1 VKPSALFLCRR
12 TELIL
17 MPSRVSLGLLP
28 SVFLVFLVS
37 VAASVRAAQA
47 PAPAKAAAPA
57 AAPASAPAAAQQP
70 VLILLYTRFYDHSHQ
85 HTTDE
90 RIQRLL
96 PMLQKFRDRHPQSGL
111 SALFQFSGTVS
122 QLLAE
127 ENPGMHLVDRLKE
140 SAGRDLVDIGYTGED
155 EPSYLYRPK
164 PSLLEANTPEERW
177 TAFSEAAERFLV
189 DYKNPITGLPVPNL
203 SGGLKRT
210 TEVFGDVAFVTGV
223 VTTLGDDSPATH
235 EVSKFAPA
243 ALMTGIPGRDPRR
256 GIEAFAI
263 SADRFS
269 RAMCPEPIEAPE
281 VFWRDNVLRIS
292 DTSFTDNQPHSTDEG
307 TEALQKFFAKL
318 DRSHV
323 RVVKLEI
330 APYKRYLT
338 KRADGSVVVDPL
350 EWLYYHPDSP
360 SIPLTIHALVTQGE
374 IEAGYQKD
382 EAVLKWLLDEFLP
395 ANPGS
400 RFVSVRE
407 LPKLMLSPAAEVTG
421 AQLKELATNLNQQ
434 FSVLTMR
441 PPEFGRSGSRFFTLA
456 ESFNLLAQALAG
468 FHRSGSFPASVQLTP
483 MYGPLTLPDGEGPRN
498 GTVPVSAILETASA
512 LAPKLADTEWKT
524 IPSNAVPAAI
534 DVGSLHLTAA
544 QFLRLMAQA
553 YLDPRPDKTLTVVPI
568 SLASMASYFFP
579 KNTPMTD
586 LGSAWTLKPAP
597 IDVEALKAAPA
608 AAKK

>member
-1 VKPSALFLCRR
+1 MYSR
-12 TELIL
+12 IL
-17 MPSRVSLGLLP
+17 RSLLP
-28 SVFLVFLVS
+28 SVFLVFLIFI
-37 VAASVRAAQA
+37 AASVRAAQA
-47 PAPAKAAAPA
+47 PAPVKAGASAAAQ
-57 AAPASAPAAAQQP
+57 ASAPAAEQQP
-70 VLILLYTRFYDHSHQ
+70 VLILLYSRFYDHSRQ

-96 PMLQKFRDRHPQSGL
+96 PMLQKFRDQHPRSDL

-122 QLLAE
+122 QLLSE
-127 ENPGMHLVDRLKE
+127 ENSGLHLVDRLKD
-140 SAGRDLVDIGYTGED
+140 SASHNLVDIGYTGED

-164 PSLLEANTPEERW
+164 PSLLAANTPEERW

-189 DYKNPITGLPVPNL
+189 DYKNPVTGLPVPNL

-235 EVSKFAPA
+235 EVSRFAPA
-243 ALMTGIPGRDPRR
+243 ALMAGIPGSDPRR
-256 GIEAFAI
+256 GIEGFGV

-269 RAMCPEPIEAPE
+269 RAMSPEPLDAPE

-292 DTSFTDNQPHSTDEG
+292 DTSFADNKSHSTDEG
-307 TEALQKFFAKL
+307 LEALQKFFAKL

-338 KRADGSVVVDPL
+338 KRADGSVVADPL
-350 EWLYYHPDSP
+350 EWLYYHPDNP
-360 SIPLTIHALVTQGE
+360 VIPLQMHSMVSQSE
-374 IEAGYQKD
+374 VEAGFKKD
-382 EAVLKWLLDEFLP
+382 EAVLKWLLEDFLP

-407 LPKLMLSPAAEVTG
+407 LPKLLLPSSTEVTD

-441 PPEFGRSGSRFFTLA
+441 SPEFGRSGSRFFTLA
-456 ESFNLLAQALAG
+456 ESFNLFAQALASYDK
-468 FHRSGSFPASVQLTP
+468 SGSLPTSVQLTTI
-483 MYGPLTLPDGEGPRN
+483 YGPLILPGDQGPRN
-498 GTVPVSAILETASA
+498 GTVSVSAILKTASA
-512 LAPKLADTEWKT
+512 LAPKLADTKWKT
-524 IPSNAVPAAI
+524 IPSNAVPAEI
-534 DVGSLHLTAA
+534 EVGALHLNAA

-553 YLDPRPDKTLTVVPI
+553 YLDPRPDKTLTVIPI
-568 SLASMASYFFP
+568 SLASFASYMFP

-586 LGSAWTLKPAP
+586 LGSAWTFKPAP
-597 IDVEALKAAPA
+597 IDVEALKAVVTARM
-608 AAKK
+608 

>member
-1 VKPSALFLCRR
+1 LFLV
-12 TELIL
+12 L
-17 MPSRVSLGLLP
+17 
-28 SVFLVFLVS
+28 FVS
-37 VAASVRAAQA
+37 VAAPVRAARV

-57 AAPASAPAAAQQP
+57 AAQANAPAGVQQP

-96 PMLQKFRDRHPQSGL
+96 PMLQKFRDQHPLSGL

-122 QLLAE
+122 QVLSE
-127 ENPGMHLVDRLKE
+127 ENPGLHLVDRLKE
-140 SAGRDLVDIGYTGED
+140 SAGRDLIDIGYTGED
-155 EPSYLYRPK
+155 EPSYLYRPQ

-177 TAFSEAAERFLV
+177 TTFSEAAERFLV
-189 DYKNPITGLPVPNL
+189 DYKNPITGMPVPNL

-235 EVSKFAPA
+235 DVRKFAPG
-243 ALMTGIPGRDPRR
+243 ALMAGIPGRDPRR

-263 SADRFS
+263 SADKFS
-269 RAMCPEPIEAPE
+269 HAMCPEPIEAPE

-292 DTSFTDNQPHSTDEG
+292 DTSFADNQPHSTDEG

-330 APYKRYLT
+330 APYKRYLK
-338 KRADGSVVVDPL
+338 KRADGSVVADPL

-360 SIPLTIHALVTQGE
+360 VIPFTMHAMVTQTE
-374 IEAGYQKD
+374 IEAGYKKD

-407 LPKLMLSPAAEVTG
+407 LPKLLLPPAVEVTD

-456 ESFNLLAQALAG
+456 ESFNLFAQALAG
-468 FHRSGSFPASVQLTP
+468 FQKSGSLPTSVQLTP
-483 MYGPLTLPDGEGPRN
+483 IYGPLTLPDGQGPRN
-498 GTVPVSAILETASA
+498 GTLPVSAILETASA

-524 IPSNAVPAAI
+524 VPSNAVPAAVE
-534 DVGSLHLTAA
+534 VGSMHLTAA

-586 LGSAWTLKPAP
+586 LGSAWTFKPAP
-597 IDVEALKAAPA
+597 IDVEALKPAPVVA
-608 AAKK
+608 MK

>member
-1 VKPSALFLCRR
+1 MMHSRRLGRVLLSLF
-12 TELIL
+12 
-17 MPSRVSLGLLP
+17 V
-28 SVFLVFLVS
+28 VFLVS
-37 VAASVRAAQA
+37 VAASQA
-47 PAPAKAAAPA
+47 PSSAKAAAPA
-57 AAPASAPAAAQQP
+57 AAQASAPAAVQQP

-85 HTTDE
+85 RVTDE

-96 PMLQKFRDRHPQSGL
+96 PMLQKARDEHPQSGV
-111 SALFQFSGTVS
+111 SVLFQFSGTVS
-122 QLLAE
+122 QLMSE
-127 ENPGMHLVDRLKE
+127 ENPGLHLVDQLKE
-140 SAGRDLVDIGYTGED
+140 AAGRNLVDIGYTGED

-164 PSLLEANTPEERW
+164 PSLLETNTPEERW
-177 TAFSEAAERFLV
+177 SAFREAAERFLV
-189 DYKNPITGLPVPNL
+189 DYKNPITGLPVPTL

-210 TEVFGDVAFVTGV
+210 TEVFGDVAFVSGV

-235 EVSKFAPA
+235 EVRKFAPA
-243 ALMTGIPGRDPRR
+243 ALMAGIPGRDPRR
-256 GIEAFAI
+256 GIESFAV
-263 SADRFS
+263 SADTFS
-269 RAMCPEPIEAPE
+269 RAMCPEPTEAPE
-281 VFWRDNVLRIS
+281 VFWRDNMLRIS
-292 DTSFTDNQPHSTDEG
+292 DTSFTDIQPHSTDEG
-307 TEALQKFFAKL
+307 PDALQKFFAKL

-338 KRADGSVVVDPL
+338 KRADGSVVADPL

-360 SIPLTIHALVTQGE
+360 VIPLTMHAMVTQTE
-374 IEAGYQKD
+374 IEAGYKKD
-382 EAVLKWLLDEFLP
+382 DAVLKWLLDEFLP

-400 RFVSVRE
+400 RFISVNE
-407 LPKLMLSPAAEVTG
+407 LPRLLVPPAAKVTDE
-421 AQLKELATNLNQQ
+421 QLKELATNLNQQ

-456 ESFNLLAQALAG
+456 ESFNLFDQALAG
-468 FHRSGSFPASVQLTP
+468 FHKSGSFPTSVQLTP

-498 GTVPVSAILETASA
+498 GTVPVSAILETAAA

-524 IPSNAVPAAI
+524 IPSNAVPATI

-553 YLDPRPDKTLTVVPI
+553 YLDPRPDKALTVVPI

-586 LGSAWTLKPAP
+586 LGSAWTFKPAP
-597 IDVEALKAAPA
+597 IDVEALKVGPA
-608 AAKK
+608 MSRK